1 MAAVRL
7 RLLTATLTAAAVC
20 ADAAA
25 AHAAAYYLLVAAVPA
40 ATLAAFGGLGGVVD
54 GSAAQPADRLQ
65 TLLSAL
71 VLPFL
76 LAAGAL
82 RAPLVVEGPPP
93 TLAASALVAC
103 LAVVGLQGLVAA
115 VSALGGATRR
125 LPAPAPAEAEPLVAV
140 DRRAA

>member
-25 AHAAAYYLLVAAVPA
+25 AHGTAYYLLVEAVPA

-54 GSAAQPADRLQ
+54 GSAAHPADRAQ
-65 TLLSAL
+65 TVLSVL

-93 TLAASALVAC
+93 ALAASALVAC

-115 VSALGGATRR
+115 ATALGALPRR
-125 LPAPAPAEAEPLVAV
+125 LPTPVPAEGEPLAAS
-140 DRRAA
+140 RRAA